1 MGPMPSLDDLP
12 TAPCHLNGRLV
23 PLNEATVS
31 VLDRG
36 FIFGDGIYEVVP
48 VYARRP
54 FRLEQHLARLHR
66 NLSTLRIT
74 NPHGEAR
81 WAAIVGELVDAQEL
95 DDVLV
100 YVQVTRG
107 VALRDHVMPQGIE
120 PTVFAMVMPMR
131 QPSAEVRAAGVACVS
146 AADLRWQHADIKCT
160 SLLGNVLARQ
170 ISADAGAVET
180 VMFRDGWLTEASSSN
195 VWVVDGATVVGP
207 PAGPH
212 LLDGV
217 RVGLIEELCAATG
230 IGFTRRPIAEAEV
243 RGATEVLL
251 SSATKEVLAVTT
263 LDGEPVGS
271 GRPGPVGRVL
281 YAAYQEVKAGNR

>member
-1 MGPMPSLDDLP
+1 
-12 TAPCHLNGRLV
+12 
-23 PLNEATVS
+23 
-31 VLDRG
+31 
-36 FIFGDGIYEVVP
+36 
-48 VYARRP
+48 
-54 FRLEQHLARLHR
+54 
-66 NLSTLRIT
+66 
-74 NPHGEAR
+74 
-81 WAAIVGELVDAQEL
+81 
-95 DDVLV
+95 
-100 YVQVTRG
+100 
-107 VALRDHVMPQGIE
+107 
-120 PTVFAMVMPMR
+120 
-131 QPSAEVRAAGVACVS
+131 
-146 AADLRWQHADIKCT
+146 
-160 SLLGNVLARQ
+160 
-170 ISADAGAVET
+170 
-180 VMFRDGWLTEASSSN
+180 MFRDGWLTEASSSN

-271 GRPGPVGRVL
+271 GRPGPVGRAL